1 MRFRAVVFRSHGKP
15 QDVVSIDEYTLPE
28 LREDE
33 VLIEMRAAPI
43 NPADLNV
50 LEGTYARKP
59 SLPATPGW
67 EGVGVIREVGS
78 KVSHLKPGQQVKPPP
93 EIGTW
98 REAVIAKAAGVY
110 PFPVALPD
118 EQAAMISVNPPTAL
132 MLLRDFVAL
141 RPGDWIVQNAA
152 SSAVGN
158 LVIQLARHFGYR
170 TLNVVRR
177 PDQIHQMKA
186 LDADAAILEN
196 VDLRK
201 NIRELVGG
209 SPIKL
214 GLNAVGGESALNIAN
229 ALAPGAFHVT
239 YGAMSRVPFRVPAS
253 LLIFKDI
260 RFVGFWLTK
269 RNLEAGQ
276 NAVRKVLDE
285 VSHLFAK
292 GKLHV
297 PVARTFPIEKVHE
310 AIIASQE
317 RGKDGKVLLRL
328 NA

>member
-78 KVSHLKPGQQVKPPP
+78 KVSHLKP
-93 EIGTW
+93 
-98 REAVIAKAAGVY
+98 VIAKAAGVY

-239 YGAMSRVPFRVPAS
+239 YGAMSRIPFRVPAS

-276 NAVRKVLDE
+276 DAVRKVLDE
-285 VSHLFAK
+285 ISHLFAK

-328 NA
+328 NV